1 MLFFVKVRVDVNKL
15 VEFGQKLQA
24 GGLKT
29 HPLNTYCLKD
39 DASVGLNIWE
49 AENRGAF
56 EKAFAPYKEYYSE
69 VMEIVPIITAQDA
82 QRILMNQLTERQ
94 G

>member
-15 VEFGQKLQA
+15 MEFGQKLQA
-24 GGLKT
+24 GDLKT
-29 HPLNTYCLKD
+29 HPLSTYCLKD

-69 VMEIVPIITAQDA
+69 VMEIVPIITAQEA
-82 QRILMNQLTERQ
+82 QKILVEQLIERR

>member
-24 GGLKT
+24 GVLKT
-29 HPLNTYCLKD
+29 HPLNTYCLRD

-49 AENRGAF
+49 AENLEAF
-56 EKAFAPYKEYYSE
+56 EKAFAPHREYYSD
-69 VMEIVPIITAQDA
+69 VMEIVPVITAQEA
-82 QRILMNQLTERQ
+82 QRILIEQLTARQ
-94 G
+94 A